1 MTSEEAI
8 EILEERWRYSKTYK
22 YTDAEIREAFDMAIN
37 ALEQEP
43 CEDVISRQAVLE
55 TQTKYAEYVGA
66 TKFWQMRDDIKAL
79 PSVTPQYTEAEIQK
93 IQELEQ
99 AQLEKAY
106 EIGKAR
112 SEKFQQ
118 KAEVVISQ
126 LRADRDRLEDVIE
139 KMKAEIKQVKSIMNE
154 EIINHDRKDLIN
166 FVNGLN
172 QSLAIIDTHTKESE
186 ATE

>member
-1 MTSEEAI
+1 MTNEEEIESADCVDFMYKIDERNNTIKFIFSDGTVKTANLGALKGIWDAQSEF
-8 EILEERWRYSKTYK
+8 KK
-22 YTDAEIREAFDMAIN
+22 
-37 ALEQEP
+37 
-43 CEDVISRQAVLE
+43 
-55 TQTKYAEYVGA
+55 
-66 TKFWQMRDDIKAL
+66 
-79 PSVTPQYTEAEIQK
+79 
-93 IQELEQ
+93 
-99 AQLEKAY
+99 
-106 EIGKAR
+106 
-112 SEKFQQ
+112 

>member
-1 MTSEEAI
+1 MTND
-8 EILEERWRYSKTYK
+8 EERESADCVDFMYKIDERNNTIKFIFSDGTVKTANLGALK
-22 YTDAEIREAFDMAIN
+22 GIWDA
-37 ALEQEP
+37 Q
-43 CEDVISRQAVLE
+43 
-55 TQTKYAEYVGA
+55 
-66 TKFWQMRDDIKAL
+66 
-79 PSVTPQYTEAEIQK
+79 
-93 IQELEQ
+93 
-99 AQLEKAY
+99 
-106 EIGKAR
+106 
-112 SEKFQQ
+112 SEFKK